1 MADRSAGDGR
11 TAGTVTGAAGAEST
25 AELGRRVLRLRT
37 ERGFTQRQLAEPAY
51 TAAYV
56 STLEA
61 GKVRPSE
68 AALRHL
74 ADRLGVSYEEL
85 TTGRSPRDATR
96 LRAALTDAR
105 RALATGAAED
115 ATGLFEEVRD
125 EAERLGFAEERSAA
139 LLGLGDCALETGELT
154 LARDHFEDVERLLA
168 GEPLPRRIPAI
179 RGRAVAHLLAG
190 ELRYSCYLLESAID
204 ELNASGLHDPYALLL
219 LYTAAI
225 APYMDMG
232 AHARAVRAAEL
243 ALALAPSVDDP
254 GLIARMHR
262 GVARTLIAEGRTAEA
277 DASLAKA
284 QELYEQ
290 LRIHTDLAH
299 CHWMRGYVHA
309 QDGNLERAERELR
322 TARDMLASK
331 RAALFTVQVE
341 VELADVL
348 RRRGRTAEA
357 EALLL
362 PLLARSPA
370 PGPVNAPGPVETPEP
385 ATTPEAAPGP
395 MTAPGAAPEPA
406 TAPGAAPEPMT
417 APGAAPEP
425 ATTPEA
431 APEPATA
438 PGAAPEPATAPGA
451 APEPMTAP
459 GGPGATADEAGLTAE
474 RGAVHAGGAHR
485 LLGLIADERGDVEA
499 AEEHY
504 CAALSLL
511 ERTGAA
517 GDLADLCRLLGDLLR
532 REGRLEAAMD
542 AYRTGLGHRAA
553 PGTTTLGPAPAEPPM

>member
-1 MADRSAGDGR
+1 MAEKSAGDGR
-11 TAGTVTGAAGAEST
+11 AAGGT
-25 AELGRRVLRLRT
+25 AEIGRRVLRLRT

-56 STLEA
+56 STLES

-68 AALRHL
+68 VALRHL
-74 ADRLGVSYEEL
+74 ADRLGVTYEEL
-85 TTGRSPRDATR
+85 TTGRSPQDATR
-96 LRAALTDAR
+96 LRAGLTDAR
-105 RALATGAAED
+105 RTLATGDTED
-115 ATGLFEEVRD
+115 AAARFAALSA
-125 EAERLGFAEERSAA
+125 EADRLGFAEERAAA

-154 LARDHFEDVERLLA
+154 TARDHFEAVEKLLA
-168 GEPLPRRIPAI
+168 DEPLPRRVPAI

-204 ELNASGLHDPYALLL
+204 ELNASGLHDPNALLL
-219 LYTAAI
+219 LYTASI

-232 AHARAVRAAEL
+232 AHGRAVRAAEL
-243 ALALAPSVDDP
+243 SLALAPSVDNP
-254 GLIARMHR
+254 EIVAQMHR

-290 LRIHTDLAH
+290 LRLRTDLAH

-309 QDGNLERAERELR
+309 QDGDLERAESELR
-322 TARDMLASK
+322 IARDMLASK

-348 RRRGRTAEA
+348 RRRGRTTAA
-357 EALLL
+357 EALLR
-362 PLLARSPA
+362 PLLARSGGSGDA
-370 PGPVNAPGPVETPEP
+370 GAGQETAGQE
-385 ATTPEAAPGP
+385 AAGPEAIGQG
-395 MTAPGAAPEPA
+395 TVGQ
-406 TAPGAAPEPMT
+406 
-417 APGAAPEP
+417 
-425 ATTPEA
+425 EA
-431 APEPATA
+431 VE
-438 PGAAPEPATAPGA
+438 
-451 APEPMTAP
+451 
-459 GGPGATADEAGLTAE
+459 LTAE

-485 LLGLIADERGDVEA
+485 LLGLIADERGDAEG

-553 PGTTTLGPAPAEPPM
+553 PGTTTLGPAPAEPPIEGAH